1 MSCFMSRVSG
11 DTWFSLLRLSTGL
24 RFGACVQ
31 LIKMPYTVFQPLY
44 IYGPHTAKDCE
55 QWFMDRIARYVS
67 VVQDWIHFCSRACA
81 PMVSASM
88 HASQVL
94 RWYNKAT
101 ALAQETSILATHAK
115 NIISMQ
121 MQTI

>member
-1 MSCFMSRVSG
+1 
-11 DTWFSLLRLSTGL
+11 
-24 RFGACVQ
+24 
-31 LIKMPYTVFQPLY
+31 MPYTVFQPLY